1 MNNKQAEK
9 VSKLMSLVL
18 RHKPEAIGIELDEHG
33 WADVTSLL
41 QGLYRQGYDLCRGDI
56 EYIVRTDSKQRY
68 SFNETGN
75 LIRANQGH
83 SIQVDVELEKCVPPD
98 ELYHGTGIKYVK
110 PIKQQGIKHMSR
122 LYVHLSDNKDTAFNV
137 GKRHGKP
144 VVFVI
149 DTKQMVAD
157 NVSFYKSANGVWL
170 TDYVDTKYI
179 KGGIST

>member
-1 MNNKQAEK
+1 
-9 VSKLMSLVL
+9 
-18 RHKPEAIGIELDEHG
+18 
-33 WADVTSLL
+33 
-41 QGLYRQGYDLCRGDI
+41 
-56 EYIVRTDSKQRY
+56 
-68 SFNETGN
+68 
-75 LIRANQGH
+75 
-83 SIQVDVELEKCVPPD
+83 
-98 ELYHGTGIKYVK
+98 
-110 PIKQQGIKHMSR
+110 MSR

-179 KGGIST
+179 KGEIST